1 MHGKN
6 SEPGVEAGCI
16 KDPKCPAYAVLGTK
30 AMRCKGEVKFGDGS
44 DDDTTGMKGLEAK
57 EGKKVFIKGRY
68 KVDIIFNCHSL
79 NKIAQA
85 MQLRKNLFIVLLS
98 FRYML

>member
-68 KVDIIFNCHSL
+68 KVDIIFICNSQ
-79 NKIAQA
+79 KIA
-85 MQLRKNLFIVLLS
+85 MQLRNNLLIVLLS